1 MTMVRHDEQF
11 HDGVHYPT
19 NRLIAILQ
27 DAHEAEQAAQALRDA
42 GFADVVVF
50 PGQQALQAIEVNE
63 QKESPLRRSW
73 ERLALELED
82 EAGARQ
88 MYLEALRQGHALVL
102 VYASQQAQV
111 DQAEGILKAHRAHAL
126 KFFGRWTITDITS

>member
-1 MTMVRHDEQF
+1 MTTMKHDEQF

-19 NRLIAILQ
+19 NYLVAILQ

-50 PGQQALQAIEVNE
+50 PGQQALQAIEANE
-63 QKESPLRRSW
+63 EKESPLRRSW
-73 ERLALELED
+73 ERQSLEMED
-82 EAGARQ
+82 ETDSRQ
-88 MYLEALRQGHALVL
+88 RYLEALRRGHAIVL
-102 VYASQQAQV
+102 VYAPQQAQEEL
-111 DQAEGILKAHRAHAL
+111 AEGILKAHRAHAL